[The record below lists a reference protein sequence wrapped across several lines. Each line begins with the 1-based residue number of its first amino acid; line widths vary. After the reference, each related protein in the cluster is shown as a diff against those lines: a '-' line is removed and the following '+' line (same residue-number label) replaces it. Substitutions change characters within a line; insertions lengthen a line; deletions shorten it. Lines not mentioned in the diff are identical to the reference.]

1 MTRPL
6 RIALLTHSTHPRGG
20 VSHCLALAEALTALG
35 QEAVVH
41 APDPARRGFY
51 REARC
56 GTIAVPACRVES
68 RSTADMVEQRI
79 GEYWD
84 WFRAPGHRAFDIY
97 HAHDGIGGNA
107 LADLTEAGLIPGF
120 TRTVHHLDQFA
131 DHRVEARQIRAVE
144 AADRVLCVSDLWVET
159 LKRDHGITARRV
171 RNGVDT
177 ATFSPRPDASDP
189 PVRTRWGLG
198 RGPVFLAVGGFE
210 PRKNSLR
217 LIEAFATV
225 RARHRSAQLVVVGGA
240 SVLDHADYARRCEAS
255 LLEYGLDTGPAR
267 SVVMTG
273 PVPQNEMPALYRIAD
288 TLAFPSLVEG
298 FGLAV
303 LEAMASGTPAV
314 VSRIAPFTEY
324 LGDADALWATP
335 TDTGTIAAALEAS
348 LDPERRRDL
357 AARGHD
363 VAARFDWA
371 SSARAHLAIYTASLR
386 TGEACPCL
394 KCVSASC
401 GPMDDARPA
410 IRRPW
415 SSRIISSPAEI
426 TRSRTSWP

>member
-6 RIALLTHSTHPRGG
+6 RIALVTHSTNPRGG
-20 VSHCLALAEALTALG
+20 VSHCLALAEALTASG
-35 QEAVVH
+35 HEAVVH

-56 GTIAVPACRVES
+56 GTVAVPAGRVES

-79 GEYWD
+79 GELRD

-120 TRTVHHLDQFA
+120 VRTVHHLDRFA
-131 DHRVEARQIRAVE
+131 DPRVEARQVRAVT
-144 AADRVLCVSDLWVET
+144 AAETVLCVSDLWVET
-159 LKRDHGITARRV
+159 LKRDYGITACRV

-177 ATFSPRPDASDP
+177 TAFSARPDAADP
-189 PVRTRWGLG
+189 RVRTRWNLG
-198 RGPVFLAVGGFE
+198 TGPVFLAVGGLE

-217 LIEAFATV
+217 LIEAFAGV
-225 RARHRSAQLVVVGGA
+225 RARHPEAQLVVVGGA
-240 SVLDHADYARRCEAS
+240 SVLDHADYARRCAAAVRG
-255 LLEYGLDTGPAR
+255 YGLDTGAVRP
-267 SVVMTG
+267 VVITG
-273 PVPQNEMPALYRIAD
+273 PVPQSDMPALYRIAD

-303 LEAMASGTPAV
+303 LEAMASGTPVV

-324 LGDADALWATP
+324 LGDAEALWATP
-335 TDTGTIAAALEAS
+335 TDSDAIAAALEAS
-348 LDPERRRDL
+348 LDPDRRRPL
-357 AARGHD
+357 VERGLE

-371 SSARAHLAIYTASLR
+371 GSARTHLDLYTASVR
-386 TGEACPCL
+386 AGETAH
-394 KCVSASC
+394 A
-401 GPMDDARPA
+401 
-410 IRRPW
+410 
-415 SSRIISSPAEI
+415 
-426 TRSRTSWP
+426 